1 MDDFTVNSLTES
13 RNEYSALLIGKLTP
27 CIIQG
32 INAIFNDACELCVQ
46 NDEDEKYLMTFQ
58 NFLAR
63 VTKWNPEIIQRET
76 ERIVLESNCQYLE
89 DLLTCVHITQL
100 KVLTNI
106 RVGSKQKK
114 ITIDIPKL
122 DDFIHK
128 CYIESARKVYKNVFL
143 FDKSTTPLN
152 RQKNSREL
160 ELIITEC
167 IVGVIRN
174 NMPVEEILKA
184 YLEEDIEDSVD
195 EVKTEVKEVIEP
207 TDEEIEP
214 VMHTNGGDS
223 TSNGTVNGTVNGNST
238 ENEIVATSNTDNE
251 PQTNHTNEIIPNE
264 IIPNEVA
271 DTSTDALHF
280 SNVDEVKRYN
290 TDETIHTFQNATPEP
305 IKAPKDIQTLE
316 QISEIRN
323 QIRKEDDEG
332 YDDEILNI
340 HDDVDKNITLDI
352 EKISSGAIQVNTDS
366 LLGEIEELS

>member
-32 INAIFNDACELCVQ
+32 INAIFNDACELCIQ

-152 RQKNSREL
+152 RQKNAREL

-207 TDEEIEP
+207 TDEEIKP
-214 VMHTNGGDS
+214 VTHTNGDDS
-223 TSNGTVNGTVNGNST
+223 TSNGTANGNG
-238 ENEIVATSNTDNE
+238 NEIVATSNADNG
-251 PQTNHTNEIIPNE
+251 PQTNHMNEIM
-264 IIPNEVA
+264 PNEVV
-271 DTSTDALHF
+271 DTSTDTLQF
-280 SNVDEVKRYN
+280 SNVDEVKRFN
-290 TDETIHTFQNATPEP
+290 TDETIHTFQTATPEP

-323 QIRKEDDEG
+323 QIRKEEEEE
-332 YDDEILNI
+332 YDDEILKI